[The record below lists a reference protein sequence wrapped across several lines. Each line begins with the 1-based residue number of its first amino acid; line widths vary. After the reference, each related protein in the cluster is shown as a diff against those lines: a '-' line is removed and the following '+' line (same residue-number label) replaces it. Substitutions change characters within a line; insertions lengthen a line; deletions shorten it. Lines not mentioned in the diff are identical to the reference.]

1 MGAKRCRSLT
11 ETVSRTQ
18 SCRLA
23 PSDCAISLILRKAW
37 RIRASGSCTNVLVA
51 GSTPCMPAT
60 KTKSP
65 ALAPRLHVPSALI
78 APGGLRVLTPFG
90 EGACAK
96 PTLDAM
102 AIAVMQG
109 KASRGNIWAPHLERL
124 FDPPRRMRA
133 GANGGQRTRANPR
146 HKLDR
151 APFAENQQPS
161 FRLEQF

>member
-1 MGAKRCRSLT
+1 
-11 ETVSRTQ
+11 
-18 SCRLA
+18 
-23 PSDCAISLILRKAW
+23 
-37 RIRASGSCTNVLVA
+37 
-51 GSTPCMPAT
+51 MPAT

-78 APGGLRVLTPFG
+78 ATGGLSVLTPFG

-124 FDPPRRMRA
+124 FDPPRRMSA
-133 GANGGQRTRANPR
+133 GANGNSVPAPIPYTSSINRRFGRSPPGTHAGQAASFWVEPSARRRAGVGLQKKRCREDPR
-146 HKLDR
+146 
-151 APFAENQQPS
+151 
-161 FRLEQF
+161 